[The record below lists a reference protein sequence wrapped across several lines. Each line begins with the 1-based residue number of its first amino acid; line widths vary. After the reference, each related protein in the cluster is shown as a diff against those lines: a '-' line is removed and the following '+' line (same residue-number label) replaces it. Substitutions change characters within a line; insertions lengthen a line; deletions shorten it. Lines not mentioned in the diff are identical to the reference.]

1 MKAKT
6 MQTFFTRNLLLIYF
20 FVSITLL
27 LSGCSS
33 IPKPVGEFASAKSQ
47 IQSAES
53 SDASSLAPV
62 ELDRAKTK
70 LRNAER
76 AAAEKKYLTAR
87 LLAEESISD
96 ARLATAKARTARAER
111 SAQEMRDTVQTMER
125 EIERIQRQ

>member
-1 MKAKT
+1 
-6 MQTFFTRNLLLIYF
+6 MQTFFSRNLLLIYF

-27 LSGCSS
+27 FSGCSS

-87 LLAEESISD
+87 LLAEEAISD
-96 ARLATAKARTARAER
+96 ARLATAKARTAKAER

-125 EIERIQRQ
+125 EIERIQR

>member
-6 MQTFFTRNLLLIYF
+6 MQTYFSRNLLLIYF

-27 LSGCSS
+27 FSGCSS
-33 IPKPVGEFASAKSQ
+33 VPKPVGEFASARSQ

-53 SDASSLAPV
+53 SDAGSYAPV

-76 AAAEKKYLTAR
+76 AAAEKEHLTAR

-96 ARLATAKARTARAER
+96 ARLAAAKARTAKAER

-125 EIERIQRQ
+125 EIERIQR

>member
-27 LSGCSS
+27 FSGCSS
-33 IPKPVGEFASAKSQ
+33 IPRPVGEFASAKSQ